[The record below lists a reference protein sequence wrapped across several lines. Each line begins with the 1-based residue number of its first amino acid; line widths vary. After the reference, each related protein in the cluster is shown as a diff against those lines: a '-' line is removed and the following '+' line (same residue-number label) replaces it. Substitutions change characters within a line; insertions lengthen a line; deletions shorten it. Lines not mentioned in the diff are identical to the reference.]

1 MTSPVRGESF
11 GVAALLSGVAALLS
25 GVDPKN
31 LALPVLV
38 YLVIG
43 DGITILTG

>member
-11 GVAALLSGVAALLS
+11 GVAALLS